1 MTIEEEYEECITELN
16 TEIANLNHEVMSLEQ
31 QLDSHKD
38 REDELVE
45 YVADKL
51 SSPIMK
57 HWNLSRVVRWLVD
70 KVEELEKETAGE

>member
-38 REDELVE
+38 REVGR
-45 YVADKL
+45 
-51 SSPIMK
+51 IC
-57 HWNLSRVVRWLVD
+57 SR
-70 KVEELEKETAGE
+70 